1 LRQAIAR
8 PDRKECSLDSDVS
21 VRWNRKETF
30 LASSMHT
37 AQFAHA
43 APVVVV
49 GEGLNCLG
57 VIRSLAG
64 AGLTVISAT
73 STRRCA
79 VGCSRFARVE
89 LLPSLEGRGLVDGL
103 LALGRRLGNR
113 PVLLLGGDRQV
124 AAVSE
129 AREELEPL
137 FRIALPP
144 AERVRTLAD
153 KALFQEFAEAHGL
166 PVPRTVV
173 VTGPQGMARLAQL
186 VPPLVLKPADK
197 AQVLTGHVDR
207 AVRVETLAEARAAA
221 ARMSGAA
228 GSVVA
233 QEWIAGDDSDIYFA
247 LFACGRDGRIA
258 GMFCGRKLVCEPP
271 AVGNTAVCAPAGV
284 AASEVA
290 ALAARFVA
298 VSEYRGIGGIEFKRE
313 RHTGRFLIVEPTVGR
328 TDWQS
333 EVATLN
339 GVNLPLLAVLD
350 ELGLP
355 APEPAASATGA
366 DAPPAP
372 AAAEL
377 ARSARPQ
384 GWRSSITFRRPRAT
398 LDDDVRLVD
407 GYFRLGDPLPG
418 VYHYLVDELARRAVR
433 RLGRLL
439 RLERAPRRPS
449 HSLERRTP

>member
-1 LRQAIAR
+1 M
-8 PDRKECSLDSDVS
+8 PTV
-21 VRWNRKETF
+21 
-30 LASSMHT
+30 
-37 AQFAHA
+37 QFEHVP
-43 APVVVV
+43 PVVVV
-49 GEGLNCLG
+49 GESLNCLG

-64 AGLTVISAT
+64 AGMPVIAAT
-73 STRRCA
+73 TTRRCV

-89 LLPSLEGRGLVDGL
+89 QLPGLEGRPLVDGL
-103 LALGRRLGNR
+103 LALGRRLGSR

-129 AREELEPL
+129 AREELAPL

-144 AERVRTLAD
+144 ADRVHVLAD
-153 KALFQEFAEAHGL
+153 KALFQKFAEAHGL

-173 VTGPQGMARLAQL
+173 VTGAEGLARLSDL

-207 AVRVETLAEARAAA
+207 AVRVETHAEARVVA
-221 ARMSGAA
+221 ARMCGAA

-233 QEWIAGDDSDIYFA
+233 QEWIEGDDSDIYFA
-247 LFACGRDGRIA
+247 LFACGRDGRIT

-271 AVGNTAVCAPAGV
+271 AVGNTAVCAPAG
-284 AASEVA
+284 AAATEVA

-298 VSEYRGIGGIEFKRE
+298 VAQYRGIGGIEFKRD
-313 RHTGRFLIVEPTVGR
+313 RRTGKFIVVEPTVGR

-333 EVATLN
+333 EIATLN

-350 ELGLP
+350 ELELP
-355 APEPAASATGA
+355 APHAAQADAVPSAADAAASAT
-366 DAPPAP
+366 
-372 AAAEL
+372 
-377 ARSARPQ
+377 ARAARPQ
-384 GWRSSITFRRPRAT
+384 AWRSSVIHRRPRAT
-398 LDDDVRLVD
+398 LDDGVRMVD

-418 VYHYLVDELARRAVR
+418 VYHYLVDEFARRAMR

-439 RLERAPRRPS
+439 RLERMRRRPP
-449 HSLERRTP
+449 HSLERRMP

>member
-1 LRQAIAR
+1 LGQASAT
-8 PDRKECSLDSDVS
+8 PERKECSLDSDVS

-37 AQFAHA
+37 AELAHV

-64 AGLTVISAT
+64 AGLTVIAAT
-73 STRRCA
+73 TTRRCA

-89 LLPSLEGRGLVDGL
+89 PLPSLEGRALVDGL

-153 KALFQEFAEAHGL
+153 KALFQQFAEAHGL

-173 VTGPQGMARLAQL
+173 VTGPQGMARLTQL

-207 AVRVETLAEARAAA
+207 AVRVESLAEARAAA
-221 ARMSGAA
+221 ARMSVAA

-233 QEWIAGDDSDIYFA
+233 QEWIDGDDSDIYFA

-271 AVGNTAVCAPAGV
+271 AVGNTAVCAPAGA

-313 RHTGRFLIVEPTVGR
+313 RRTGRFLIVEPTVGR

-333 EVATLN
+333 EIATLN

-350 ELGLP
+350 ELGQP
-355 APEPAASATGA
+355 PPAARDSDAA

-372 AAAEL
+372 AADL
-377 ARSARPQ
+377 AGAARPQ
-384 GWRSSITFRRPRAT
+384 GWRSSVTFRRPRGT
-398 LDDDVRLVD
+398 LDDGVRLVD

-418 VYHYLVDELARRAVR
+418 VYHYLVDELARRALR

-439 RLERAPRRPS
+439 RLERAPRRPA